1 MNVKQISVFLDNRPG
16 TILEMSKLFAEKNVI
31 IKALTVTDSND
42 FTVVRLIANNVM
54 WASSVLRDGG
64 FITRIREVVAA
75 EVPHTPGGLNRV
87 LEAIRDADVNI
98 EYSYTIMS
106 GKYATSTCIILK
118 VSDNTKAEEALR
130 ASGIKI
136 LTQEELSAM

>member
-16 TILEMSKLFAEKNVI
+16 TILEMSKLFADKGVSV
-31 IKALTVTDSND
+31 KALTVSDSND

-75 EVPHTPGGLNRV
+75 EVPSTPGGLNKV
-87 LEAIRDADVNI
+87 LEAIRDAGVNI

-106 GKYATSTCIILK
+106 GKFASSTCIVLK
-118 VSDNTKAEEALR
+118 VSDNQKTEEALN
-130 ASGIKI
+130 AANIKI
-136 LTQEELSAM
+136 MTQEELSAL